1 MKYYYD
7 ELNQRAKLKA
17 RLDYFDRYKETE
29 HMMGHLFRSTFT
41 ACGVIYEN

>member
-7 ELNQRAKLKA
+7 ELNKKSQLKA

-29 HMMGHLFRSTFT
+29 NMMSHLFRATFT
-41 ACGVIYEN
+41 AEGLINE

>member
-17 RLDYFDRYKETE
+17 RLDYFDKHKTTDKMIET
-29 HMMGHLFRSTFT
+29 LFRSMFDVNG
-41 ACGVIYEN
+41 AIYE

>member
-17 RLDYFDRYKETE
+17 RLDYFDKHKTTENMLET
-29 HMMGHLFRSTFT
+29 MFRSMFD
-41 ACGVIYEN
+41 ANGSIYE